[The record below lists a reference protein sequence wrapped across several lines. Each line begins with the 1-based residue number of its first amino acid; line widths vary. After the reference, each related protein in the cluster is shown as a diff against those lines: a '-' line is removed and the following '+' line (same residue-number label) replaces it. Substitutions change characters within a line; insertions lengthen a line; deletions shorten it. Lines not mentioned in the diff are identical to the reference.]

1 MFRIFLLAS
10 SVNDERMLMRQKM
23 LTMICLLLGINLC
36 YFIEFIMV
44 TQRCDGGWNRTNVPI
59 DINPFITHPAHER
72 LYHTTRL
79 YAPYSLWTEVWVLL
93 RSTRIRTVKE
103 LPTVFHPD
111 MRRLEPGIITLLTSE
126 TKHNCRLDH

>member
-79 YAPYSLWTEVWVLL
+79 YAPVLFMNRSVGSFTVHKNQNSKRAAYSFSSWYEK
-93 RSTRIRTVKE
+93 TRTRHHHTVDKW
-103 LPTVFHPD
+103 
-111 MRRLEPGIITLLTSE
+111 
-126 TKHNCRLDH
+126 NQA

>member
-10 SVNDERMLMRQKM
+10 SVNDEHMLMRQKM

-36 YFIEFIMV
+36 YLIEFIMV
-44 TQRCDGGWNRTNVPI
+44 GQRCDRGWNRTNVPI

-79 YAPYSLWTEVWVLL
+79 YAPYSLLTEVWVLL

-103 LPTVFHPD
+103 LWDAYSFSSWYEKTRTRHHHTVD
-111 MRRLEPGIITLLTSE
+111 
-126 TKHNCRLDH
+126 KWNQA